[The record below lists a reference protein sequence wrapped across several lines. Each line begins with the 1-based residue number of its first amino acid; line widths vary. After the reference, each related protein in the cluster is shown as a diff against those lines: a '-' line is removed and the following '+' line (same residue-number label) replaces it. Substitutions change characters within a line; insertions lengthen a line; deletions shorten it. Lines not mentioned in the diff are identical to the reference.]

1 MIREELK
8 NLIEKSIK
16 KLQKEDVFSAFD
28 IPEIIIEIPENN
40 TYGDYSTN
48 VAMVLAKVVK
58 KSPMETAQSL
68 ESGIMNQ
75 ELGIFE
81 KIEVVKPG
89 FINFFISEEYLQK
102 HVAEI
107 LKQKDKFGQL
117 KIGKSKKINVE
128 FISANPTGPLT
139 LGNGRGGFGGDVLA
153 NVLGKAG
160 YKVTREYYINDAGEQ
175 VRKLSH
181 SVLGDEEAVYK
192 GNYIL
197 DLRKRLKEK
206 TCPSGSAFV
215 AEATLAKEEVMK
227 LGKKA
232 ADLILKEMIMPTV
245 KKMSIKFDRWF
256 YESEL
261 YKSKEVEKNLDY
273 LKKKKLAYEKDG
285 ALWFKSTEFGD
296 DKDRVLIKADGEK
309 TYLASDV
316 AYLKNKFKRGFKKLI
331 FIWGAD
337 HFGYIGRIKAAA
349 EALGYGKDK
358 IEIIIMQLVKLF
370 ENGREVRMSKRTGV
384 YVTLDELIDEVGLDV
399 ARFFFLTRS
408 PDSHLNFDLDLAKE
422 QSEKNPVYYVQYA
435 HARICS
441 IIKKLNIKYQKS
453 KIQIKNQNLKLL
465 NHPSE
470 LGLIKQLIR
479 LPEVIKE
486 TAKDYQVQRLPQYA
500 VDLAT
505 AFHQFYCDCRVI
517 SGDKNLT
524 QVRLGLVLATKIVL
538 KNTLDLMSIS
548 APEKM

>member
-1 MIREELK
+1 MIREEIK
-8 NLIEKSIK
+8 NIIEKSVK
-16 KLQKEDVFSAFD
+16 NFQKENVSPAFR
-28 IPEIIIEIPENN
+28 IPEIRIEIPENKVN
-40 TYGDYSTN
+40 GDYSTN

-58 KSPMETAQSL
+58 KNPMETAQSL
-68 ESGIMNQ
+68 ESAITNQ

-89 FINFFISEEYLQK
+89 FINFFLSKDYLQK
-102 HVAEI
+102 QVGEI
-107 LKQKDKFGQL
+107 LKVKDRYGNLEIGQKQ
-117 KIGKSKKINVE
+117 KINVE

-139 LGNGRGGFGGDVLA
+139 LGNGRGGFCGDVLA
-153 NVLGKAG
+153 NILEKTG
-160 YKVTREYYINDAGEQ
+160 YRVTREYYINDAGEQ
-175 VRKLSH
+175 IKKLGH
-181 SVLGDEEAVYK
+181 SILGDEEGVYK
-192 GNYIL
+192 GDYIL

-206 TCPSGSAFV
+206 ICPSGVPLSGR
-215 AEATLAKEEVMK
+215 KEDVMK

-232 ADLILKEMIMPTV
+232 VDLILKEMIMPTV
-245 KKMSIKFDRWF
+245 KKMSIKFDKWF

-261 YKSKEVEKNLDY
+261 YKSGEVEKSLEF

-285 ALWFKSTEFGD
+285 ALWFKSTQFGD

-331 FIWGAD
+331 YIWGAD

-349 EALGYGKDK
+349 EALGYKKED

-370 ENGREVRMSKRTGV
+370 EKGKEVRMSKRTGV

-435 HARICS
+435 NARICS
-441 IIKKLNIKYQKS
+441 ILRKLNS
-453 KIQIKNQNLKLL
+453 KFEIRNSKQIPNSKFKNFKLL

-470 LGLIKQLIR
+470 LNLIKQLIR
-479 LPEVIKE
+479 FPEIIE
-486 TAKDYQVQRLPQYA
+486 DTAKDYQVQRLPQYA

-505 AFHQFYCDCRVI
+505 SFHQFYRDC
-517 SGDKNLT
+517 
-524 QVRLGLVLATKIVL
+524 QVLSEDGELRKARLGLVLATKIVL
-538 KNTLDLMSIS
+538 KNTLDLMGIS